1 MAGTHNEFHT
11 GNGSSVN
18 TGNFQ
23 PQGSVINLGNLSD
36 QAWISIEALSE
47 ARPAADQPS
56 LRELPSELKRQI
68 DNDPQLPETAKA
80 DALTE
85 VQQLAAAA
93 QDPSAKASLARRS
106 INGLRGLGATIS
118 QTTKLANETTGL
130 LSAVQKL
137 LPLIAG
143 FFP

>member
-23 PQGSVINLGNLSD
+23 PLGSVINLGNLSD

-80 DALTE
+80 DALIE